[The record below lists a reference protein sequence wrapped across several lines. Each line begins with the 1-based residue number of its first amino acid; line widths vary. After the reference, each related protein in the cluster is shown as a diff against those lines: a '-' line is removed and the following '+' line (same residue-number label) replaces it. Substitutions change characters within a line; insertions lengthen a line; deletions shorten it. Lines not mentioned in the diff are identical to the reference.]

1 MEEANRRFF
10 QEPALASF
18 RMTAVI
24 AVGFSPLLLS
34 SLTPYVT
41 VGTFFATLMIV
52 AAAVTLLLL
61 PAATRFLGHRYL
73 KKEG

>member
-1 MEEANRRFF
+1 MELTMGG
-10 QEPALASF
+10 EPALAIF
-18 RMTAVI
+18 RNALV
-24 AVGFSPLLLS
+24 VGLGFFPMVMAT
-34 SLTPYVT
+34 LTPYVT